1 MFLKKYEDRLVEWK
15 NFRDAIETS
24 QTPIEDTIEF
34 WSEAP
39 ISSIATDPYNQETW
53 PDPWQM
59 IEENIFCPFVKI
71 LAICYTLQL
80 TERFSG
86 TEPEI
91 HIVHDTDRSETKTLL
106 FFKEFCIGYDENKVT
121 QRKNLP
127 ENLLTERR
135 YWVPV
140 IQ

>member
-1 MFLKKYEDRLVEWK
+1 MFDKKFEDRMSLWRE
-15 NFRDAIETS
+15 FRDMLEVCEDPIQTAIDFYN
-24 QTPIEDTIEF
+24 Q
-34 WSEAP
+34 AP
-39 ISSIATDPYNQETW
+39 LTTLAIDPYTQSTW

-91 HIVHDTDRSETKTLL
+91 HIVHDTDKSETKTLL